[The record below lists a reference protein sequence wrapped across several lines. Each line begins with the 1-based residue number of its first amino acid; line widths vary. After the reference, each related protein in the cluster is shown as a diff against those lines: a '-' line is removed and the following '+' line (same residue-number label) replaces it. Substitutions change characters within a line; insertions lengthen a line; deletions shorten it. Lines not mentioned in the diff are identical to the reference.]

1 MVGRCRGPDLADP
14 LAGQGRRRAQ
24 PLAPAVHAG
33 LTTGAAP
40 VFTPVV
46 DAGATCTASRKAGGV
61 SVAAARPTHPPG
73 RAEYRPDPNRW
84 MALGVCLAAG
94 FMTLLD
100 VSIVNV
106 ALPSIELGLH
116 AQQNALQWI
125 VAGYAL
131 ALGLLL
137 VPAGRFGD
145 AHGRRPVFT
154 VGVALFVLASA
165 ACALAPTALA
175 LVLMRIVQGFAGG
188 LITPQISGLIQSL
201 FRGEERGR
209 AFGLFGTTIGVATA
223 VGPLT
228 GGALIALFGDED
240 GWRAV
245 FFVNLPIGVAIL
257 LLARRYLPAPTAAER
272 RHQALD
278 PLGVVL
284 FGAAVV
290 CILVPFI
297 EQRAWHSPLRL
308 ALFPRAAVLL
318 VAWAAHERRYG
329 RTREPLVSLDL
340 FRIRSYALG
349 APVGLAYFAGFI
361 AMFFI
366 LTQYLQLG
374 LNYPAWKSGLAATPF
389 ALGGALVASVGSRQ
403 AVRRG
408 PKLVALGLATVLVGM
423 AGVWLAVG
431 AHPGH
436 DVALW
441 IALPLLLAGLGG
453 GLVISPNLT
462 LTLSEVPVQRAG
474 SAGGVLQTGQR
485 IGSAAGIAITGGVF
499 YNQLAASH
507 GDFASAFRHGV
518 VSIAAFVAVA
528 LALVLADAFT
538 RRRGLAR
545 GRTSA
550 RR

>member
-1 MVGRCRGPDLADP
+1 MASAASTRP
-14 LAGQGRRRAQ
+14 
-24 PLAPAVHAG
+24 APPRH
-33 LTTGAAP
+33 
-40 VFTPVV
+40 
-46 DAGATCTASRKAGGV
+46 D
-61 SVAAARPTHPPG
+61 
-73 RAEYRPDPNRW
+73 EYRPDPDRW
-84 MALGVCLAAG
+84 KALAVVLAAG

-106 ALPSIELGLH
+106 ALPSIEQGLH
-116 AQQNALQWI
+116 AQPNELQWI

-145 AHGRRPVFT
+145 AHGRRPVFM
-154 VGVALFVLASA
+154 VGVALFVVASA

-188 LITPQISGLIQSL
+188 LISPQISGLIQSL
-201 FRGEERGR
+201 FRGEERGK
-209 AFGLFGTTIGVATA
+209 AFGYFGSTIGVSTA
-223 VGPLT
+223 VGPLI
-228 GGALIALFGDED
+228 GGALIALFGVHD

-245 FFVNLPIGVAIL
+245 FFVNLPIGAAIL

-272 RHQALD
+272 RPQALD

-284 FGAAVV
+284 LGAAVV

-297 EQRAWHSPLRL
+297 EQRTWHSPLRL
-308 ALFPRAAVLL
+308 ALFPLAAVLL
-318 VAWAAHERRYG
+318 VVWVLHERRYG

-349 APVGLAYFAGFI
+349 APVGLLYFAGFI
-361 AMFFI
+361 AVFFI

-374 LNYPAWKSGLAATPF
+374 LDYPAWKSGLAATPF
-389 ALGGALVASVGSRQ
+389 AIGGALVASAGSRQ
-403 AVRRG
+403 ALRRG
-408 PKLVALGLATVLVGM
+408 PKLVAFGLAMVLVGM

-441 IALPLLLAGLGG
+441 TALPLLIAGLGG

-462 LTLSEVPVQRAG
+462 LTLSQVPVERAG

-485 IGSAAGIAITGGVF
+485 IGSAAGIAITGSVF
-499 YNQLAASH
+499 YNQLASSH
-507 GDFASAFRHGV
+507 GDYASAFRHGI
-518 VSIAAFVAVA
+518 VSIAAFVAAA

-538 RRRGLAR
+538 RECLERPPGEGQA
-545 GRTSA
+545 GG
-550 RR
+550 